1 MHASVPHDRYAIQAR
16 LVEGGVPEWKE
27 VIPGADSLANQFP
40 MVHGGAAGV
49 NRCGNG
55 QHGKNQMNADE
66 FEPAPS
72 AGKGRLHSD
81 PYCIC
86 TMQFIKSTGPRVHG
100 LCTQAFGRQFACQ
113 RAAFGIPHMRG
124 LEPSEPASGGG
135 VGVTSGG
142 RCSHVVGLVEVRL
155 TPLRVQVC
163 VCAHE
168 RLVGARLKVSN
179 KVSSG

>member
-66 FEPAPS
+66 FEPAAS
-72 AGKGRLHSD
+72 VCKGRLHSD
-81 PYCIC
+81 PYMHNVIHQIMWPTCAWLVHANLWPAIC
-86 TMQFIKSTGPRVHG
+86 LPTRGIRHTTHVWLG
-100 LCTQAFGRQFACQ
+100 TQRTSKW
-113 RAAFGIPHMRG
+113 RW
-124 LEPSEPASGGG
+124 

-142 RCSHVVGLVEVRL
+142 HCSHVVGLVEVRL

-168 RLVGARLKVSN
+168 RLVRARLKVSN